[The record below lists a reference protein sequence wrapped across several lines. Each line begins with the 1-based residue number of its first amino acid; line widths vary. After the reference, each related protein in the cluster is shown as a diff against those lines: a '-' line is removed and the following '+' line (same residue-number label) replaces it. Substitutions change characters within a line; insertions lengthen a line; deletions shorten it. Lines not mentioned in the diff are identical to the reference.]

1 LQWSSNRYPFL
12 GFVPVTPEFSGPL
25 LGRLAYDF
33 RTLPIAQ
40 ADGLFF
46 LDPVLRER
54 WLRLEVGL
62 YSTAWRLYDLI
73 PGRGPFTSYFAFYPR
88 PSEFGFTRMHKSE
101 RIARK
106 CTMISR
112 DAFVPLMAMV
122 SHAIAKQYDREPDR
136 TGSISLDSAGQT
148 VRWMRI
154 LTAFGVPRQWVEL
167 LGESWIPDW
176 SVPRVGLIVNPY
188 TWKSLNEIPFF
199 VYAGVPVWIYWDQR
213 KARDPRVA
221 DEYRLTL
228 EQKENAIK

>member
-1 LQWSSNRYPFL
+1 MSSDYKLFVDDEGGHFLTPNAQDPPPTVPDITTIDSELQPHETLSLQWSSNRYPFL

-46 LDPVLRER
+46 LDPVLREC

-73 PGRGPFTSYFAFYPR
+73 PGRGPFTSYFAFYPH

-122 SHAIAKQYDREPDR
+122 SHAIVKQYDREPDR
-136 TGSISLDSAGQT
+136 RGSFSLDSGGQT
-148 VRWMRI
+148 V
-154 LTAFGVPRQWVEL
+154 
-167 LGESWIPDW
+167 
-176 SVPRVGLIVNPY
+176 
-188 TWKSLNEIPFF
+188 
-199 VYAGVPVWIYWDQR
+199 
-213 KARDPRVA
+213 
-221 DEYRLTL
+221 
-228 EQKENAIK
+228 